1 MSKNSHKSNYTQFM
15 EWRRM
20 MIQKG
25 SIKINKK
32 KKQPTRIYG

>member
-20 MIQKG
+20 MVQKG
-25 SIKINKK
+25 SIKIKK
-32 KKQPTRIYG
+32 RKNLKPLKSL